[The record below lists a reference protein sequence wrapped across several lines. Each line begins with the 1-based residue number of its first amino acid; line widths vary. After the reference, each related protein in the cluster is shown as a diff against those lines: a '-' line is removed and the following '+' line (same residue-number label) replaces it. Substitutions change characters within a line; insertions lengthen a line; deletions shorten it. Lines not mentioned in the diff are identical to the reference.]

1 MSAVVDISVLMVNI
15 FILFS
20 CPLFDSDI
28 VSEFSD
34 IDQTN
39 PDCVVMG
46 DATDEFTYKNMNKAF
61 HVLLESEKPHLITL
75 GAGYALL

>member
-1 MSAVVDISVLMVNI
+1 MFAVVDISVLMVNI

-20 CPLFDSDI
+20 CPLFDPDI

-46 DATDEFTYKNMNKAF
+46 DAADEFTYKNMNKAF